1 MFCFQKEVNF
11 LGEIV
16 NDKGVMTTPEKNR
29 DNVKRFAE
37 IIEPLH
43 KKSEYKWTDQHQD
56 AFKSW
61 KILFCMLLFYIIQT
75 LVKSLF

>member
-16 NDKGVMTTPEKNR
+16 NDKGVMTTPEKNKTMTNVEQLESFIGFINYNR
-29 DNVKRFAE
+29 DHVKRFAE

-56 AFKSW
+56 AFKS
-61 KILFCMLLFYIIQT
+61 
-75 LVKSLF
+75 

>member
-1 MFCFQKEVNF
+1 
-11 LGEIV
+11 
-16 NDKGVMTTPEKNR
+16 MTNVEQLESVIGFINYNR

-56 AFKSW
+56 AFKS
-61 KILFCMLLFYIIQT
+61 
-75 LVKSLF
+75 